1 MRPAERFRRS
11 LALAFLA
18 LFCLIAQAQDTGQIC
33 LLAFVDQDEDGQR
46 VGTEAPIARG
56 IAASLLDERG
66 VTIRSQL
73 LEDSPYASDGLL
85 CFEGLLAG
93 EYGII
98 ISSSEYNATTATVAA
113 ASVQPGAAP
122 ARIDFGAKPLALAA
136 APNALASLSALDA
149 DAVQTLLVAGG
160 ASAVL
165 IIVISL
171 LGSLMVALLLR
182 RRRRSKAPALPSIEM
197 SGTSPAARAQDE
209 PLPPRLTEE
218 PGQGS
223 PPVFTDHD
231 EQW

>member
-1 MRPAERFRRS
+1 MRRAKLVKRA

-18 LFCLIAQAQDTGQIC
+18 LAFLIASAQDTGQIC
-33 LLAFVDQDEDGQR
+33 LLAYVDQDEDGQR
-46 VGTEAPIARG
+46 LGTETPIARG

-73 LEDSPYASDGLL
+73 LEDSPYAAEGLL
-85 CFEGLLAG
+85 CFEDLLAG

-98 ISSSEYNATTATVAA
+98 ISSSEYNATTPTVAEA
-113 ASVQPGAAP
+113 RVQPGSAP
-122 ARIDFGAKPLALAA
+122 ARIDFGAKPLAVAA
-136 APNALASLSALDA
+136 APNVLTGLAALDA
-149 DAVQTLLVAGG
+149 DAAQTLLVAGG

-165 IIVISL
+165 IIVLSL
-171 LGSLMVALLLR
+171 LGCLVIALLLR
-182 RRRRSKAPALPSIEM
+182 RRRRAKTPAPPGIEM
-197 SGTSPAARAQDE
+197 SGISPAARAQDE
-209 PLPPRLTEE
+209 PLPPRLTKE

>member
-1 MRPAERFRRS
+1 MRRARPFRRA

-18 LFCLIAQAQDTGQIC
+18 LAFLTAGAQDTGQIC
-33 LLAFVDQDEDGQR
+33 LLAYVDQDEDGR
-46 VGTEAPIARG
+46 RAGTETPIARG
-56 IAASLLDERG
+56 IAASLLDERD

-85 CFEGLLAG
+85 CFDQLLAG
-93 EYGII
+93 DYGLI
-98 ISSSEYNATTATVAA
+98 ISSSEYNATSPTVAA

-122 ARIDFGAKPLALAA
+122 ARIDFGAKPLTVAA
-136 APNALASLSALDA
+136 APNILTGLATLDA

-160 ASAVL
+160 FTAAL
-165 IIVISL
+165 IIVMSL
-171 LGSLMVALLLR
+171 LGSLVVALLLR
-182 RRRRSKAPALPSIEM
+182 RRRRAKASAPPGTEM
-197 SGTSPAARAQDE
+197 SGISPAARAQDE
-209 PLPPRLTEE
+209 SLSPRLTKE